1 MQSNDKHIF
10 YGKLALE
17 FIYLVE
23 DKRILHKPEQQYLF
37 MTSTI
42 LKIICEDLLSSV
54 QTTQISRVLKE
65 VDTIYIN
72 RVLN

>member
-1 MQSNDKHIF
+1 MHSNDKHIF

-17 FIYLVE
+17 FIYLLE

-42 LKIICEDLLSSV
+42 IMLFCEDLHSSV
-54 QTTQISRVLKE
+54 QITQISRVLEE

-72 RVLN
+72 I